1 MEEVKPE
8 MKLGQNRLKQ
18 NIALALG
25 VAFLVGAVAV
35 ASSTAGGEEDP
46 LVTKS
51 YLEETVTPALKVEAV
66 SGVDA
71 QLERITAE
79 LEAEVAEIRGQLES
93 VGIGGGQYR
102 VVSLSSGQT
111 LSLDLGTQVV
121 LRVGDATVHSGS
133 FPALINLTTGSS
145 LSTGEGLVENNL
157 YVASIADRTITTSRE
172 DTKLLVYGG
181 YYVG

>member
-8 MKLGQNRLKQ
+8 LKLGQNKLKQ
-18 NIALALG
+18 NMTIAMGLA
-25 VAFLVGAVAV
+25 FMVGAVVV
-35 ASSTAGGEEDP
+35 ASSSAGGEEDP

-51 YLEETVTPALKVEAV
+51 YLEQTVTPALKVEAV
-66 SGVDA
+66 SGVEA

-79 LEAEVAEIRGQLES
+79 LEAEVAEIRAQLDS
-93 VGIGGGQYR
+93 VGVGGGQYR
-102 VVSLSSGQT
+102 VVSLSAGQT

-133 FPALINLTTGSS
+133 FPALINLTSGSS
-145 LSTGEGLVENNL
+145 LSTGEQLVENHL
-157 YVASIADRTITTSRE
+157 YVASIADRTISTSKE